1 MFSFRE
7 GNTLISIESYFSKIL
22 KTCEKKWNYSNVAC
36 FRLLMKECHMSKK
49 YFTCIIQSFLELSME
64 SSGKS
69 AYNSKAKKL
78 IKIRKEN
85 PEKTK
90 NNNKYQQNPRQ
101 KSVIPE
107 SSESRFPPPRPSENS
122 FSFFLSIFLVFS
134 SFFSCFQVYCKSVEA
149 NVLYSWVTS
158 MNECKKR

>member
-1 MFSFRE
+1 
-7 GNTLISIESYFSKIL
+7 
-22 KTCEKKWNYSNVAC
+22 
-36 FRLLMKECHMSKK
+36 MSKK

-85 PEKTK
+85 PEKTT

-122 FSFFLSIFLVFS
+122 FSFFFP
-134 SFFSCFQVYCKSVEA
+134 FF
-149 NVLYSWVTS
+149 
-158 MNECKKR
+158 